1 MRCMACGANM
11 VLTAVVPD
19 ETMMVRGFEHQTFRC
34 LDCNVTEVRLTFTG
48 GAARRAQLITPV
60 PDVQNAQS
68 AEAPQIP
75 DVAAR
80 PEDTP
85 LQQNGAAAGA
95 WMRAVEKV
103 RSRQAEIRER
113 AEEARRT
120 DWNIEFNRAWDQLAP
135 GREQAA
141 QNEHPSYVRPKDL
154 ATMYARTVHGRLRK
168 SSRLLAG
175 RNGARPGRVADS
187 SEAVLQFNRFW
198 ESLGPGGIPL
208 GLPAQTPAASI
219 PSVPALLPLP
229 SSMSLVPIEAMEP
242 AALAARAILFLR
254 GVARPRSADEPGNT
268 SPEILQDAGSY
279 TAPFMEAAE

>member
-1 MRCMACGANM
+1 MACGANM

-34 LDCNVTEVRLTFTG
+34 IDCNVTETRLTFTG
-48 GAARRAQLITPV
+48 GAARREQLTTPV
-60 PDVQNAQS
+60 PVVQADQS
-68 AEAPQIP
+68 VEAVQAAAA
-75 DVAAR
+75 AAR
-80 PEDTP
+80 PEDIP
-85 LQQNGAAAGA
+85 PPQNGAAASA

-103 RSRQAEIRER
+103 RSRQAEISER
-113 AEEARRT
+113 AEEIRRT
-120 DWNIEFNRAWDQLAP
+120 DWNIEFNRAWEQLAP

-141 QNEHPSYVRPKDL
+141 QNEHPSYARPRDL

-175 RNGARPGRVADS
+175 RNGARPGRLAES

-208 GLPAQTPAASI
+208 GLPAETLTASVQ
-219 PSVPALLPLP
+219 SVPALLPLP

-242 AALAARAILFLR
+242 ATKAARAILFLR
-254 GVARPRSADEPGNT
+254 GVVRPRDPDEPGNA
-268 SPEILQDAGSY
+268 SSGILQNAGSY

>member
-34 LDCNVTEVRLTFTG
+34 LDCNVTEERLTFTG

-60 PDVQNAQS
+60 PVVQAAQS
-68 AEAPQIP
+68 AEAPRTP
-75 DVAAR
+75 VAAAR
-80 PEDTP
+80 PQDTP
-85 LQQNGAAAGA
+85 HQQNGAAAGA
-95 WMRAVEKV
+95 WIRAVEKV

-113 AEEARRT
+113 AEGARRT
-120 DWNIEFNRAWDQLAP
+120 DWNIEFNRAWEQLAP
-135 GREQAA
+135 GREQAV

-154 ATMYARTVHGRLRK
+154 ASMYARAVHGRLRK

-175 RNGARPGRVADS
+175 RNGARPGSVTDNP
-187 SEAVLQFNRFW
+187 EAMLRFNRFW

-208 GLPAQTPAASI
+208 GLPAAALTASI
-219 PSVPALLPLP
+219 PSVPPLLPLP
-229 SSMSLVPIEAMEP
+229 SSMSLVPIEAVEP
-242 AALAARAILFLR
+242 ATMAARAILFLR
-254 GVARPRSADEPGNT
+254 GVVRPRNPDEPGNK
-268 SPEILQDAGSY
+268 SSGILQDAGSY